1 MNSKLLTLAIIEVL
15 ISIGVT
21 VAIIFVSFKILK
33 FLFFRN
39 SDLRGDNMAFTIFT
53 SGIVLSI
60 GLILS
65 EILPSITN
73 VIRLS
78 TTQTETLDTVT
89 IVSYSGL
96 YLGIGFM
103 MAVFINV
110 SAFLL
115 FSILTRGINE
125 FKEIQQNNVS
135 VAILVVAILL
145 SITIIVKESIA
156 LLISALI
163 PYPEMTTFLQ

>member
-1 MNSKLLTLAIIEVL
+1 MNSKLLTLAIIEIL